1 MASPLQTRIKL
12 CMDRKPGLRPAE
24 IARLCRVK
32 PPSVWGWINGDTK
45 SMSAETSRLAAVV
58 FGCDQN
64 WLATGAG
71 SPNWRADAG
80 ATEPDAVD
88 SPDAPAVVERRTEA
102 AAPAIASPDAQL
114 PDDARVLARHFNE
127 VQGPSRTAL
136 FITLLNTI
144 QQARAVERASAPA
157 IPSTSPSAT
166 RNQTGH

>member
-45 SMSAETSRLAAVV
+45 SMSAETSRLAAAV

-71 SPNWRADAG
+71 SPNWRADVGAADPDGGG
-80 ATEPDAVD
+80 ATE
-88 SPDAPAVVERRTEA
+88 APAAAEHRPEAVAPA
-102 AAPAIASPDAQL
+102 AANQDAQL

-127 VQGPSRTAL
+127 FQGPARTAL
-136 FITLLNTI
+136 LLTLLNTI
-144 QQARAVERASAPA
+144 NNARVTAASASADTAVAEARATR
-157 IPSTSPSAT
+157 PS
-166 RNQTGH
+166 RQ